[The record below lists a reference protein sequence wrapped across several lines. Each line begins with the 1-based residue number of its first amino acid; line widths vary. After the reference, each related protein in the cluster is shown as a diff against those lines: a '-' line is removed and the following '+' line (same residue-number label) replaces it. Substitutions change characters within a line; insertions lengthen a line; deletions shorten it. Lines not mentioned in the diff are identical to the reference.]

1 MPTPKS
7 PPPTTS
13 ILPGASG
20 TYSSRRCGPDFHKPN
35 CGCRACV
42 SRRRKAEAL
51 LDPTGSSTAIAVK
64 KDDKRILDA
73 DAPTQIVETKRSA
86 RSYIG
91 QWIEMRAAQPGIS
104 NEEVARRLQIS
115 GKYLNNLIVRAS
127 REGWLKFEDALERV
141 EYELVPKAISNLSKL
156 LDDNDRQATLETAK
170 GTFFKTYADS
180 KGAGERPQTVLAL
193 KIEMPEHSSG
203 EMPIVTGVV
212 VGKPRRIED

>member
-1 MPTPKS
+1 
-7 PPPTTS
+7 
-13 ILPGASG
+13 
-20 TYSSRRCGPDFHKPN
+20 
-35 CGCRACV
+35 
-42 SRRRKAEAL
+42 
-51 LDPTGSSTAIAVK
+51 
-64 KDDKRILDA
+64 
-73 DAPTQIVETKRSA
+73 
-86 RSYIG
+86 
-91 QWIEMRAAQPGIS
+91 MRAAQPGIS